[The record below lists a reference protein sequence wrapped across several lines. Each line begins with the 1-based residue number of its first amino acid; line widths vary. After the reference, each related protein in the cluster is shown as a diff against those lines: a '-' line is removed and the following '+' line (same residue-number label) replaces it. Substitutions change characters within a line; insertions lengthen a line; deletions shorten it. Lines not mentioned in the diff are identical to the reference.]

1 MGILNVTP
9 DSFSDGGAF
18 YNVEDAVGRG
28 LQMTEEGAH
37 IIDVG
42 GESTRPGAEP
52 VDTEEE
58 IKRIIPVIKRLRTQT
73 STLISV
79 DTYKSEVATAALDA
93 GADIVN
99 DISGLQFDHTMVKI
113 IEKYRCPVIVMHIKG
128 NPGNMQLN
136 PHYDNVFSEIYSYF
150 EERISDIGQTSNDKI
165 ILDPGIGFGKRLEDN
180 IQIIKNLQKFGFL
193 GYPLMVGTSR
203 KSFIGKLLKKSTEER
218 LSGSIASELVSIL
231 NGADIIRVHDVKE
244 TVDVI

>member
-1 MGILNVTP
+1 
-9 DSFSDGGAF
+9 SFSDGGAF

-28 LQMTEEGAH
+28 LQMTEEGVH

-58 IKRIIPVIKRLRTQT
+58 IKRIIPVIKRLRAQT

-79 DTYKSEVATAALDA
+79 DTYKSAVAKAALEE

-99 DISGLQFDHTMVKI
+99 DISGLQFDHDMMEL
-113 IEKYRCPVIVMHIKG
+113 IEEYQCPVIVMHIKG
-128 NPGNMQLN
+128 NPGNMQMN
-136 PHYDNVFSEIYSYF
+136 PHYDDVCSEIYSYF
-150 EERISDIGQTSNDKI
+150 EQRLSDIGQTSNDKI

-180 IQIIKNLQKFGFL
+180 LQIIKNLQKFEFL

-203 KSFIGKLLKKSTEER
+203 KSFIGKLINKNAEER

-244 TVDVI
+244 TVDVIKMVHHLT